1 LGRPQPAPHNRHR
14 ACGAAIRCRG
24 AAPQAE
30 TRPLA
35 RESYVS
41 EAERSRVDRYEPT
54 AIEPRWQQR
63 WAELGLYDTDLSDTT
78 KPKYYLLTMYP
89 YTSGNLHIGHWYA
102 KSPTDAI
109 ARFHRM
115 SGENVFFPIGF
126 DAFGLPAE
134 NAAIKNKINPREWTI
149 KNIENMRRQLR
160 TMGATFAWK
169 SEVVTCDPEY
179 YRWNQWI
186 FLRFLEAG
194 LAYRAKSPVDWCP
207 NDGTLAREQVEGTDR
222 HCWRCGARVEKR
234 ELEQWYLRT
243 TKYADE
249 LLDFTGLEWPEPI
262 KTMQTNWIGRS
273 EGAEVVFTTAPD
285 EPSASVAGF
294 EPGGEQLRVFTTRPD
309 TLYGATF
316 MVMSPEHALVPKLT
330 HPERSAEVAAYAAAA
345 GRATEIERMSTER
358 EKTGVFTG
366 SYAINPVN
374 GERIPIWIAD
384 YVLAG
389 YGTGAIMAVP
399 AHDERDFA
407 FAQKFGLPIRRV
419 IAGPEIADQDV
430 AATLTEAYIAHG
442 ATDRM
447 VNSGP
452 YSGMPAKEGFAGI
465 VAMLEEEGRGKAAIN
480 FRLRDWL
487 MSRQR
492 YWGTPIP
499 VVYCDSDGIVPV
511 PDDQLPVRLPDNVDY
526 GGRGDSPLKTD
537 MAFVNTT
544 CPKCG
549 GPARRE
555 TDTMDT
561 FIDSS
566 WYWFRYLSPTDS
578 TAPVD
583 RAIEGRWGPVDQ
595 YTGGAEHAVM
605 HLLYARFFTKA
616 MADCGLVREREPFKR
631 LFNQGQILGADGE
644 RMSKSR
650 GNVQDPDELV
660 GRYGAD
666 AVRLFLMFM
675 GPWDQGG
682 PWSPTGIG
690 GIARFLNRVWY
701 SALDPHGTDAGD
713 AESGL
718 LPAGQD
724 AAAAQKALRAA
735 AHKTLRTV
743 TEEYSEL
750 RFNTMVAHLMELSN
764 LLQRYRGTEIAGS
777 AAWDETIRLILLM
790 LAPAAPHITEE
801 LWARLGEASG
811 AGSGAGGGAGSGA
824 GSGAGWSSIHTASWP
839 AVDEAAA
846 TEDEREVPVQVNGK
860 LRDKVQVPVG
870 ISEADL
876 EALVLARPK
885 IVAAL
890 EGKSP
895 LKVIHAGGKLVNVVV
910 R

>member
-1 LGRPQPAPHNRHR
+1 MSA
-14 ACGAAIRCRG
+14 
-24 AAPQAE
+24 
-30 TRPLA
+30 
-35 RESYVS
+35 
-41 EAERSRVDRYEPT
+41 AERTRIDRYEP
-54 AIEPRWQQR
+54 AAFEPRWQQR
-63 WAELGLYDTDLSDTT
+63 WAELGLHETNLHDDAR
-78 KPKYYLLTMYP
+78 PKYYLLTMYP
-89 YTSGNLHIGHWYA
+89 YPSGSLHIGHWYIMT
-102 KSPTDAI
+102 PTDAL

-115 SGENVFFPIGF
+115 HGENVFLPIGF

-134 NAAIKNKINPREWTI
+134 NAAIKNKIHPRAWTLN
-149 KNIENMRRQLR
+149 NIDNMRRQLR
-160 TMGATFAWK
+160 SMGATFDWT
-169 SEVVTCDPEY
+169 SEVVTCDPGY

-234 ELEQWYLRT
+234 ELDQWYLRI

-249 LLDFTGLEWPEPI
+249 LLDFSGIEWPEPI
-262 KTMQTNWIGRS
+262 RIMQTNWIGRS
-273 EGAEVVFTTAPD
+273 EGAEVDFATEFGDT
-285 EPSASVAGF
+285 
-294 EPGGEQLRVFTTRPD
+294 LRVFTTRPD

-316 MVMSPEHALVPKLT
+316 MVLAPEHALVPKLT
-330 HPERSAEVAAYAAAA
+330 HPDRAAEVTAYVAAA
-345 GRATEIERMSTER
+345 GRETEIERMSTER

-399 AHDERDFA
+399 AHDERDFE
-407 FAQKFGLPIRRV
+407 FARKFELPIRRV
-419 IAGPEIADQDV
+419 IAGPEISDADV
-430 AATLTEAYIAHG
+430 ATPLTEAYIAHG
-442 ATDRM
+442 DADRM
-447 VNSGP
+447 VNSAEH
-452 YSGMPAKEGFAGI
+452 SGKPARQGFADI
-465 VAMLEEEGRGKAAIN
+465 VAMLERDGRGKAAVNYRI
-480 FRLRDWL
+480 RDWL
-487 MSRQR
+487 ISRQR

-499 VVYCDSDGIVPV
+499 VVYCDRDGIVPV
-511 PDDQLPVRLPDNVDY
+511 PDDQLPVRLPDVVDY
-526 GGRGDSPLKTD
+526 AGRGDNPLKSD
-537 MAFVNTT
+537 QSFVTAT

-566 WYWFRYLSPTDS
+566 WYWFRYLSPADAS
-578 TAPVD
+578 VPVD
-583 RAIEGRWGPVDQ
+583 RSIEARWSPVDQ

-605 HLLYARFFTKA
+605 HLLYSRFFTKA
-616 MADCGLVREREPFKR
+616 MADVGMVHVREPFKR

-660 GRYGAD
+660 SRYGAD
-666 AVRLFLMFM
+666 TVRLFLMFM

-690 GIARFLNRVWY
+690 GISRFLNRVWY
-701 SALDPHGTDAGD
+701 SALDPMGVEAGD
-713 AESGL
+713 PESGV

-724 AAAAQKALRAA
+724 AAAAEKALRAA
-735 AHKTLRTV
+735 AHRTLRIV
-743 TEEYSEL
+743 SEEYAEL

-764 LLQRYRGTEIAGS
+764 LLQRYRGTEIAGG
-777 AAWDETIRLILLM
+777 AAWDEAIRLLLLM
-790 LAPAAPHITEE
+790 LAPAAPHVAEE
-801 LWARLGEASG
+801 LWSRLAEARGEAWTSVH
-811 AGSGAGGGAGSGA
+811 AQA
-824 GSGAGWSSIHTASWP
+824 WP

-846 TEDEREVPVQVNGK
+846 AENEREVPVQVNGK
-860 LRDKVQVPVG
+860 LRDRVMVPVG
-870 ISEADL
+870 TPEPEL
-876 EALVLARPK
+876 ERLVLARPK

-890 EGKSP
+890 EGKAP
-895 LKVIHAGGKLVNVVV
+895 LKVIHAGGKLVNIVV

>member
-1 LGRPQPAPHNRHR
+1 MPAP
-14 ACGAAIRCRG
+14 
-24 AAPQAE
+24 
-30 TRPLA
+30 
-35 RESYVS
+35 
-41 EAERSRVDRYEPT
+41 ERTRVDRYEPT
-54 AIEPRWQQR
+54 AIEPRWQRR
-63 WAELGLYDTDLSDTT
+63 WAELGLNDTDLTDDSR
-78 KPKYYLLTMYP
+78 PKYYLLTMYP
-89 YTSGNLHIGHWYA
+89 YPSGSLHIGHWYIIT
-102 KSPTDAI
+102 PTDAI

-115 SGENVFFPIGF
+115 HGENVFLPIGF
-126 DAFGLPAE
+126 DSFGLPAE
-134 NAAIKNKINPREWTI
+134 NAAIKNKINPREWTLE
-149 KNIENMRRQLR
+149 NIDHMRRQVR
-160 TMGATFAWK
+160 TMGATFDWR
-169 SEVVTCDPEY
+169 SEVVTCDPDY

-207 NDGTLAREQVEGTDR
+207 NDGTLAREQVEGADR

-249 LLDFTGLEWPEPI
+249 LLDFSAIEWPEPI
-262 KTMQTNWIGRS
+262 RMMQTNWIGRS
-273 EGAEVVFTTAPD
+273 EGAEVAFTTAPD
-285 EPSASVAGF
+285 DAQ
-294 EPGGEQLRVFTTRPD
+294 PGGDELRVFTTRPD

-330 HPERSAEVAAYAAAA
+330 HPERKAEVEAYVTAA
-345 GRATEIERMSTER
+345 GRETEIERMSTDR
-358 EKTGVFTG
+358 PKTGVFTG
-366 SYAINPVN
+366 SYALNPVN

-399 AHDERDFA
+399 AHDERDFD
-407 FAQKFGLPIRRV
+407 FARKFGLPIRRV
-419 IAGPEIADQDV
+419 IAGPEVSDADASTPLDV
-430 AATLTEAYIAHG
+430 AYIAHG

-452 YSGMPAKEGFAGI
+452 HSGLPAKEGFASI
-465 VAMLEEEGRGKAAIN
+465 VAMLEKQGKGKASVN
-480 FRLRDWL
+480 YRLRDWL
-487 MSRQR
+487 ISRQR

-499 VVYCDSDGIVPV
+499 VVYCDTDGIVPV
-511 PDDQLPVRLPDNVDY
+511 PDDQLPVRLPDKVDY
-526 GGRGDSPLKTD
+526 AGRGDNPLKSD
-537 MAFVNTT
+537 RSFVDTT

-566 WYWFRYLSPTDS
+566 WYWFRYLSPKDS
-578 TAPVD
+578 SAPVD
-583 RAIEGRWGPVDQ
+583 RSIEARWCPVAQ

-616 MADCGLVREREPFKR
+616 MADLGLVHEREPFKR

-660 GRYGAD
+660 SRHGAD
-666 AVRLFLMFM
+666 AVRIFLMFM

-690 GIARFLNRVWY
+690 GISRFLNRVWHT
-701 SALDPHGTDAGD
+701 ALDPHGVDAGD
-713 AESGL
+713 PESGV

-724 AAAAQKALRAA
+724 QTAAEKALRKA
-735 AHKTLRTV
+735 AHQTLRAV
-743 TEEYSEL
+743 TDEYAEL

-764 LLQRYRGTEIAGS
+764 LLQRYRGTAVAGTK
-777 AAWDETIRLILLM
+777 AWDEAVRLMLLM
-790 LAPAAPHITEE
+790 LAPCAPHIAEE
-801 LWARLGEASG
+801 LWSRLAEARGEA
-811 AGSGAGGGAGSGA
+811 
-824 GSGAGWSSIHTASWP
+824 WSSIHTQSWP

-846 TEDEREVPVQVNGK
+846 AENEREVPVQVNGK
-860 LRDKVQVPVG
+860 LRDRVMVPVG
-870 ISEADL
+870 MAEAEL
-876 EALVLARPK
+876 EATVLVRPK

-890 EGKSP
+890 EGKTP
-895 LKVIHAGGKLVNVVV
+895 LKVIHAGGKLVNIVV